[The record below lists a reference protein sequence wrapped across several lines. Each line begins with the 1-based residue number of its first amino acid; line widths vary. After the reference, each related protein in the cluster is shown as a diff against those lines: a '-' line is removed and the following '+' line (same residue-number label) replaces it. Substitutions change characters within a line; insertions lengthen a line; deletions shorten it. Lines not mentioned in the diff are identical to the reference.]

1 MSFRK
6 KKVIGIIPAKKNS
19 TRLKDKNIKKIN
31 NLRLFEI
38 SVINALDSKILDDVI
53 VSSNSNFILN
63 KSKKLGAKILKR
75 PDNLCKNNTDANKVI
90 QHFINKLDSKTKSRN
105 PYLVYLQPTSPLRK
119 STHIDKA
126 FKVLKKGFHNLVS
139 VSISNKSFYKS
150 LGINGKKIQPLF
162 PKFYNANDQK
172 IPNIFEPNGAIY
184 IFLLKEFLKKRKIP
198 INNLCIYVMSK
209 KESLDINSL
218 KDFKILKKIMRSKKL

>member
-119 STHIDKA
+119 KID
-126 FKVLKKGFHNLVS
+126 
-139 VSISNKSFYKS
+139 I
-150 LGINGKKIQPLF
+150 
-162 PKFYNANDQK
+162 QK
-172 IPNIFEPNGAIY
+172 ILNIRKKTKIENNQNIY
-184 IFLLKEFLKKRKIP
+184 IRKNGIDHNFNIVLSIFNIKKAILCSFL
-198 INNLCIYVMSK
+198 
-209 KESLDINSL
+209 
-218 KDFKILKKIMRSKKL
+218 

>member
-19 TRLKDKNIKKIN
+19 TRLKNKNIKKVN

-38 SVINALDSKILDDVI
+38 SVISALKSKIIDEVV

-63 KSKKLGAKILKR
+63 KSKKLGTKILKR
-75 PDNLCKNNTDANKVI
+75 PDNLCKNITNANEVI
-90 QHFINKLDSKTKSRN
+90 QHFINKLDGEIKSRN
-105 PYLVYLQPTSPLRK
+105 PYLIYLQPTSPLRK
-119 STHIDKA
+119 STHIDRA
-126 FKVLKKGFHNLVS
+126 FKALKKGFHSLVS

-150 LGINGKKIQPLF
+150 LGVKGKKIQPLF
-162 PKFYNANDQK
+162 PKFYNANDQQ
-172 IPNIFEPNGAIY
+172 IPQIFKPNGAIY
-184 IFLLKEFLKKRKIP
+184 IFLLKDFLKKKKIP
-198 INNLCIYVMSK
+198 VNNLCVYIMSE

-218 KDFKILKKIMRSKKL
+218 KDFKILKRVMNSKKL